1 MTLDLDDMDRTLISD
16 ALRAVVPDDP
26 QDDSEDG
33 ADARCRELAGL
44 FQRAAG
50 ATLEVDA
57 TTGLLRAARFIAT
70 EDYRT
75 LLLQGCGCV
84 SEAKCGL
91 HEWHPIAMCD
101 AHQCVWDGSGWK
113 ADEEVSA

>member
-1 MTLDLDDMDRTLISD
+1 MDRTLISD